1 MKFNLNDF
9 IELDTKELLGV
20 NGGGGCSGTSSLSG
34 GKPDSVKQ
42 DSQKTGSG
50 K

>member
-20 NGGGGCSGTSSLSG
+20 NGGGGCSCTSSLSG
-34 GKPDSVKQ
+34 GKAL
-42 DSQKTGSG
+42 
-50 K
+50 

>member
-20 NGGGGCSGTSSLSG
+20 NGGGAAAHQ
-34 GKPDSVKQ
+34 V
-42 DSQKTGSG
+42 
-50 K
+50 